1 MYTHT
6 HKLQTMQDVNGNFVM
21 QRHNAPIERCCNY
34 ADNHLHSIKTIDTS
48 EDALHQSVA
57 ATVSYRNQYVQL
69 AQPSYSRLVEKYIPL
84 ANSR

>member
-1 MYTHT
+1 
-6 HKLQTMQDVNGNFVM
+6 MQDVNGNFVM
-21 QRHNAPIERCCNY
+21 QRHNVWKPERCCNY

-69 AQPSYSRLVEKYIPL
+69 DFHNPATAGS
-84 ANSR
+84 